1 MSMTRWLG
9 SGVLVLAMAQQAD
22 MATGFSYLMMLLLLL
37 LLQVGADLTSTYWQP
52 GNGSMFLDL
61 VQQLTG
67 KALAADA
74 WVAKLQLPT
83 DQLLAKQEQDY
94 QVAVKAGPR

>member
-1 MSMTRWLG
+1 M
-9 SGVLVLAMAQQAD
+9 
-22 MATGFSYLMMLLLLL
+22 
-37 LLQVGADLTSTYWQP
+37 QVGKDLTSVYWEP

-67 KALAADA
+67 KPLLADA

-83 DQLLAKQEQDY
+83 EQLLAKQKQDY
-94 QVAVKAGPR
+94 EAAVKAGPK

>member
-1 MSMTRWLG
+1 MQIG
-9 SGVLVLAMAQQAD
+9 S
-22 MATGFSYLMMLLLLL
+22 
-37 LLQVGADLTSTYWQP
+37 DLTNVYWQP

-67 KALAADA
+67 KPLAADA

-83 DQLLAKQEQDY
+83 EQLLAKQKQDY
-94 QVAVKAGPR
+94 DAAVKAGPK